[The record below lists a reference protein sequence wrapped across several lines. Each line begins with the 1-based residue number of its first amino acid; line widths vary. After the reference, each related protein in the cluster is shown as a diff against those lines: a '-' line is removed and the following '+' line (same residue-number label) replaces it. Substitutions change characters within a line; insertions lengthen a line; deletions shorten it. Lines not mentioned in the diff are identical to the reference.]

1 MNYSPK
7 NYQNRIEKYENLI
20 DLAETLDKIDLP
32 EDTDEVSHASFRKEI
47 NGVAKDFNQ
56 ATSDLLSDVIE
67 DISEDLNEKI
77 NIYVEQ
83 VNLNQ
88 EQDIFPLNEWVD
100 DISFRSRKWTLGSNY
115 LKEICSFEINDN
127 EKKALLY
134 ENSYEFLKL
143 TSRTNT
149 MYLKK
154 EFFAVKEF
162 LKKHAPENFFN
173 HLLFNKSIYTYT
185 QSLRESNLE
194 EMQKQLETKS
204 YWSYYASLEL
214 SQQWNKEEG
223 IDLWN
228 KFVLITKPTDNE
240 ENNTN
245 IKQIIHTMVKD
256 VFLNLYLAPDD
267 FFTKNNVY
275 YHNEHKI
282 TLSAINWERIKEWI
296 IKDKENNNNLTEK
309 ILETLQSVI
318 DSHKYT
324 LKNREHEVNQYTDLL
339 GFVRTYDFKQKLSN
353 NLDTKNTTTIKN
365 KI

>member
-7 NYQNRIEKYENLI
+7 NYQNRIERYEILI
-20 DLAETLDKIDLP
+20 DLAETLDKVDLP

-47 NGVAKDFNQ
+47 SGISKDFNQ

-77 NIYVEQ
+77 SMYVDQ

-88 EQDIFPLNEWVD
+88 EQDIFPLTEWVD

-115 LKEICSFEINDN
+115 LKEICSFDINDN

-134 ENSYEFLKL
+134 ENCYEFLKL

-154 EFFAVKEF
+154 EFFIVKEL
-162 LKKHAPENFFN
+162 LKKHSPENFYN

-185 QSLRESNLE
+185 QSLRENNIVNTQELDH
-194 EMQKQLETKS
+194 QN

-223 IDLWN
+223 INLWN
-228 KFVLITKPTDNE
+228 KFISITKPTENE
-240 ENNTN
+240 EHNKN
-245 IKQIIHTMVKD
+245 IKQIIHTMVKE
-256 VFLNLYLAPDD
+256 VFLNLYLAPED
-267 FFTKNNVY
+267 FFTKNNIY
-275 YHNEHKI
+275 YHNELKI
-282 TLSAINWERIKEWI
+282 TLSAINWEKIKEWI

-318 DSHKYT
+318 ESNKYT
-324 LKNREHEVNQYTDLL
+324 FKNRENEVNQYTELL

-353 NLDTKNTTTIKN
+353 NLDIKNTTTLKN